1 MEVRDRRGP
10 TAAVAPGPLAV
21 DFWGNSG
28 RRHWGSLH
36 PDSMKYYVEIE
47 GTTHEIEI
55 GPQGLSLN
63 GQPVEADLRA
73 NHDSNVWNL
82 VLDGRS
88 YTLCARKRNGRG
100 EWQID
105 IDGRRLEAL
114 ALDERR
120 RAIRELAGTVT
131 ATHGPVEVKAPMP
144 GLVIKVEVAAD
155 DEVHKGQGLII
166 IEAMKMENE
175 LKATMTGRVGEVLV
189 EAGQTVDKG
198 EPLLVITPVEK

>member
-1 MEVRDRRGP
+1 
-10 TAAVAPGPLAV
+10 
-21 DFWGNSG
+21 
-28 RRHWGSLH
+28 
-36 PDSMKYYVEIE
+36 MKYYVEIE
-47 GTTHEIEI
+47 DQTHEIEI
-55 GPQGLSLN
+55 GPSGLILN
-63 GQPVEADLRA
+63 GQQVEADLRS

-100 EWQID
+100 EWEID

-120 RAIRELAGTVT
+120 RAIRELAGTVAT
-131 ATHGPVEVKAPMP
+131 THGPVEVKAPMP
-144 GLVIKVEVAAD
+144 GLVIKVEVATD
-155 DEVHKGQGLII
+155 DEVQKGQGLVI

-175 LKATMTGRVGEVLV
+175 LKATLAGRVGEVLV
-189 EAGQTVDKG
+189 QAGQTVNKG